1 MKVLSLFDGMSCGQL
16 ALNKLG
22 IKVDKYYASE
32 IDKYAIQVTQANF
45 PETIQVGDVCNLKAE
60 DYQDID
66 LILAGSPCQGFSFA
80 GKQLAFDDPR
90 SALFFEF
97 IRLLKEIKPKY
108 FLLENVKMK
117 KEFLEVI
124 TDQVSACYPEFQ
136 GKDLFGGKIEPILI
150 NSALVSAQSRQRYYW
165 TNIPN
170 VEQPEDLGIVLR
182 DILEDEGQ
190 ADLVGNGG
198 REAFKENIQK
208 GTALLARDWKGWNT
222 YGMTGVQTKPKQVGI
237 ASDINGHDILKRV
250 YSPDGKSP
258 TLNAGGGGNREP
270 KVAVQSYREVRTEEG
285 KKARRDAKLKTG
297 KDHTPFRS
305 KELIPRTDGKV
316 GTITPNLNKD
326 HEISIETK
334 KTNQINPSKK
344 ASGRQ
349 PYIQDR
355 VFHKDGK
362 SHALTES
369 FADRTNVG
377 EHNELTWRKLTPLE
391 CERLQTVPDNYTNH
405 VSKTQRY
412 KMLGNGWTINVIS
425 HILSN
430 METIND

>member
-16 ALNKLG
+16 ALNRLG

-124 TDQVSACYPEFQ
+124 TDQVSACYPDFK
-136 GKDLFGGKIEPILI
+136 GGDDLFGGKIEPILI

-170 VEQPEDLGIVLR
+170 IEQPEDKGIVLR
-182 DILEDEGQ
+182 DILVEDGQ
-190 ADLVGNGG
+190 TDLVGMNGKK
-198 REAFKENIQK
+198 AFKENIQK

-222 YGMTGVQTKPKQVGI
+222 YGMTGVQTTPKQVGV

-258 TLNAGGGGNREP
+258 TLNSMGGGNREP

-305 KELIPRTDGKV
+305 KKLIPRTDGKV

-326 HEISIETK
+326 HEISIEK
-334 KTNQINPSKK
+334 NKTNQINPSK
-344 ASGRQ
+344 
-349 PYIQDR
+349 
-355 VFHKDGK
+355 
-362 SHALTES
+362 
-369 FADRTNVG
+369 
-377 EHNELTWRKLTPLE
+377 
-391 CERLQTVPDNYTNH
+391 
-405 VSKTQRY
+405 
-412 KMLGNGWTINVIS
+412 
-425 HILSN
+425 
-430 METIND
+430 

>member
-16 ALNKLG
+16 ALNRLG

-32 IDKYAIQVTQANF
+32 IDKFAIQVTQANF

-170 VEQPEDLGIVLR
+170 IEQPEDKGIVLR

-208 GTALLARDWKGWNT
+208 GTCLTARDWKGWNT
-222 YGMTGVQTKPKQVGI
+222 YGMTGVQTTPKQGGALRARSKDKDGKNIGWKETKPKQMLELRKDEK
-237 ASDINGHDILKRV
+237 A
-250 YSPDGKSP
+250 
-258 TLNAGGGGNREP
+258 NA
-270 KVAVQSYREVRTEEG
+270 VSTVS
-285 KKARRDAKLKTG
+285 
-297 KDHTPFRS
+297 KD
-305 KELIPRTDGKV
+305 
-316 GTITPNLNKD
+316 
-326 HEISIETK
+326 SIVVSE

-369 FADRTNVG
+369 FAERTNVG

-412 KMLGNGWTINVIS
+412 KMLGNGWTVSVIS
-425 HILSN
+425 HILGN
-430 METIND
+430 MESQ